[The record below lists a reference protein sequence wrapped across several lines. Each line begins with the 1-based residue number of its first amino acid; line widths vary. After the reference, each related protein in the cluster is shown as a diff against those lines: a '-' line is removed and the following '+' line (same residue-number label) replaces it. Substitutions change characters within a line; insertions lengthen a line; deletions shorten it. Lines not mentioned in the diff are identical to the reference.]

1 MCLDK
6 THVFPKISRKPIT
19 VYKIFA
25 ERGKR
30 PKKLITPFT
39 GYSYKIGDTIKAI
52 KPWYYGILPCCI
64 EEEGVHA
71 YCSKPTELDIS
82 IESRRKRG
90 YYICEIPPF
99 TPYWIGNF
107 DQIAASKMK
116 IIKRL

>member
-1 MCLDK
+1 MCLYK
-6 THVFPKISRKPIT
+6 THAFPKISRKPII

-52 KPWYYGILPCCI
+52 KPWYYGIMRFGI
-64 EEEGVHA
+64 DEEGVHA
-71 YCSKPTELDIS
+71 YYYKPTERDIVR
-82 IESRRKRG
+82 ELRRKRG
-90 YYICEIPPF
+90 YYVCKIPPF
-99 TPYWIGNF
+99 TPYWIGTF
-107 DQIAASKMK
+107 GEIAASKMK